1 MLEPQKRLTKAT
13 RAWLYALGLGAVF
26 ASAALYLAHPAWALE
41 GLSCK
46 DRIVN
51 IGDGQ
56 YRVRSLC
63 GPPDDIQQHIEQRPV
78 RRPIRIPCGAR
89 WCTTYIE
96 DIADVPVEEWTYD
109 FGPQRFLQYLTFET
123 GRLVRVRAGEY
134 GHKTW
139 TDEDPGAGQP
149 APGPGPDRPPPE

>member
-1 MLEPQKRLTKAT
+1 MLEPTKRMTQAL
-13 RAWLYALGLGAVF
+13 RPWLFAIGVCGALAGV
-26 ASAALYLAHPAWALE
+26 ALYLVDPAWALE

-46 DRIVN
+46 NRIVN

-63 GPPDDIQQHIEQRPV
+63 GPPDDIQQRIEQRPV
-78 RRPIRIPCGAR
+78 RRPIRVPCGAR

-96 DIADVPVEEWTYD
+96 DIADVPIEEWTYD

-123 GRLVRVRAGEY
+123 GRLIRVRTGEY
-134 GHKTW
+134 GHKTG
-139 TDEDPGAGQP
+139 DDD
-149 APGPGPDRPPPE
+149 PGPGQYPGPDGPPPE